1 MNASA
6 PANPRSLSLE
16 GVDGDTI
23 AAYTQRFGA
32 RHKPR
37 LPQGPTKFTGPPMAK
52 LVDAASEIPV
62 QVATEP
68 RPVLMWF
75 AEDGSKIRFEISAT
89 AAEAAGDDAFMKWA
103 SDIYGPGGTL
113 ANSVVDNFNAFGESP
128 RRRGCAAGA
137 LWAIAQRSQSRPRSG
152 RPRSGCADGCAAA
165 APRLRRGATVG
176 KTKIAGVSAK
186 KVAEAVERDLQCG
199 AGQKP
204 QFLCQMVKP
213 REDMVPDT
221 DDVVPTRKFVF
232 TVYLSDRNGTRD
244 DDGTPPEIAA
254 AFAGKMDHPI
264 VQYFQ
269 NNPGVKPKPPNLTV
283 ANGSANPWEILAA
296 CSHRSSK
303 SGYYGKA
310 LASLTLGGLGF
321 RFNAERKIFVGSAY
335 LNGPGCRVY
344 AVPAMGRGVETV
356 VDDEDT
362 AIYNAV
368 TKRPLP
374 TDDDDDIYKKA
385 RLDEE

>member
-1 MNASA
+1 MSRRHGASA
-6 PANPRSLSLE
+6 KRPRSGCLQS
-16 GVDGDTI
+16 
-23 AAYTQRFGA
+23 
-32 RHKPR
+32 
-37 LPQGPTKFTGPPMAK
+37 
-52 LVDAASEIPV
+52 
-62 QVATEP
+62 
-68 RPVLMWF
+68 
-75 AEDGSKIRFEISAT
+75 
-89 AAEAAGDDAFMKWA
+89 
-103 SDIYGPGGTL
+103 GG
-113 ANSVVDNFNAFGESP
+113 G
-128 RRRGCAAGA
+128 AGA
-137 LWAIAQRSQSRPRSG
+137 KRPRSG
-152 RPRSGCADGCAAA
+152 RLQSGGLRSGSGTFLILRGFAALRRRGFA
-165 APRLRRGATVG
+165 RRGAVG

-204 QFLCQMVKP
+204 QFVCQMVKP
-213 REDMVPDT
+213 REDAVPDS

-264 VQYFQ
+264 VRYFQ
-269 NNPGVKPKPPNLTV
+269 ENPTVKPKAPNLTV
-283 ANGSANPWEILAA
+283 ANGSANAWEVLAA

-344 AVPAMGRGVETV
+344 AVPAMGRGVENV
-356 VDDEDT
+356 VDDNDT
-362 AIYNAV
+362 AIYDAIA
-368 TKRPLP
+368 KRPLP
-374 TDDDDDIYKKA
+374 DLEDDDVYKKA

>member
-1 MNASA
+1 M
-6 PANPRSLSLE
+6 
-16 GVDGDTI
+16 
-23 AAYTQRFGA
+23 
-32 RHKPR
+32 
-37 LPQGPTKFTGPPMAK
+37 
-52 LVDAASEIPV
+52 
-62 QVATEP
+62 
-68 RPVLMWF
+68 
-75 AEDGSKIRFEISAT
+75 
-89 AAEAAGDDAFMKWA
+89 
-103 SDIYGPGGTL
+103 
-113 ANSVVDNFNAFGESP
+113 
-128 RRRGCAAGA
+128 
-137 LWAIAQRSQSRPRSG
+137 
-152 RPRSGCADGCAAA
+152 
-165 APRLRRGATVG
+165 G
-176 KTKIAGVSAK
+176 KTKIAGVSSK

-264 VQYFQ
+264 VRYFQ
-269 NNPGVKPKPPNLTV
+269 ENPTVKPKAPNLTV
-283 ANGSANPWEILAA
+283 ANGSASPWEILAA

-368 TKRPLP
+368 TKRPLA
-374 TDDDDDIYKKA
+374 TDDDEAIYKKA